1 MGAFFT
7 SGYQT
12 QKLSGGS
19 DKLTTTRPT
28 AQSLLSPDE
37 PRFAFGFAQARCSAH
52 LLPVPHPRPLPARGS
67 RADRGLKNP
76 VFTTKKDKCTKCRL
90 FNINQQNQQ
99 RETTH
104 EITILFLKQSFWV
117 DFLLECGDMSPLW
130 KAVLQPRTPKSAFPK
145 APVRL

>member
-1 MGAFFT
+1 
-7 SGYQT
+7 
-12 QKLSGGS
+12 
-19 DKLTTTRPT
+19 
-28 AQSLLSPDE
+28 
-37 PRFAFGFAQARCSAH
+37 
-52 LLPVPHPRPLPARGS
+52 
-67 RADRGLKNP
+67 LKNP